1 MDSPLIFET
10 RCLTIVGNPLPS
22 SSPFAIIDIM
32 TTDEQENQQA
42 GQNEVEESSSTRSRI
57 ARYDE

>member
-1 MDSPLIFET
+1 
-10 RCLTIVGNPLPS
+10 
-22 SSPFAIIDIM
+22 M
-32 TTDEQENQQA
+32 TTDEHENQQA